1 MKEVLKRVFGYD
13 SFRPGQEEIIRHL
26 LSGGDALVL
35 MPTGGG
41 KSICYQVPALM
52 LPGVTIVVSPLISL
66 MKDQVVQLRA
76 NGVHAAALNSANSD
90 EENALVHREC
100 DQGTLK
106 LLYVSPERLLSE
118 LPYLVHELKISLF
131 AIDEAHCIS
140 QWGHDFR
147 PEYTQ
152 MGVLKEMYPDIPM
165 VALTATADKVTRQD
179 ILSQLHLEDARVFIS
194 SFDRPNLHLD
204 VRRGLGSKDKQRAI
218 LDFIGRHPNDCG
230 IIYCLSRKNTES
242 IAQYLSGHGI
252 PVTIYHAGLSTEER
266 NRAQDDFVNDRV
278 QVVCAT
284 VAFGMGINKS
294 NVRYVIHYNL
304 PKSIEN
310 FYQEIGRAGRDGL
323 PSDTL
328 LFYNLQDIVQLSQ
341 FAKESGQAAINMERL
356 MRMREY
362 AEADVCRRRILLN
375 YFGETSEHD
384 CGNCDVCQHPPQRF
398 DGSVLVQ
405 KALSAVV
412 RTQQQVTLRVA
423 ADILHGN
430 FSADVKKYGYDRLP
444 TFAVGRDVPLRDWN
458 DYLLQMIQMGF
469 LEIAY
474 DEQNHLRITPLG
486 NDILYGR
493 KKAQLAVIRREEMVP
508 SKNERQKKQTTS
520 LSIFDISETLA
531 GDQGK
536 ESAALF
542 ERLRKL
548 RMELAKEQGFPPYI
562 VLSDK
567 TLHALATVRPTTVEA
582 FGNVSG
588 IGEFKQQK
596 YGRIFV
602 DEILRYLSDI
612 T

>member
-1 MKEVLKRVFGYD
+1 MHEVLKRVFGYD
-13 SFRPGQEEIIRHL
+13 TFRPKQEEIIRHL

-66 MKDQVVQLRA
+66 MKDQVEQLRA
-76 NGVHAAALNSANSD
+76 NGVHAAALNSSNSE
-90 EENALVHREC
+90 EENLLVRREV
-100 DQGTLK
+100 DSGVLK
-106 LLYVSPERLLSE
+106 LLYISPERLLTE
-118 LPYLVHELKISLF
+118 LPYLVHEMRISLF

-152 MGVLKEMYPDIPM
+152 LGVLRKLYPKIPI

-179 ILSQLHLEDARVFIS
+179 ILSQLNLENARTFIS
-194 SFDRPNLHLD
+194 SFDRPNLSLD
-204 VRRGLGSKDKQRAI
+204 VRRGLSTKDKQRAI
-218 LDFIGRHPNDCG
+218 MDFVGRHPDDSG
-230 IIYCLSRKNTES
+230 IIYCLSRKNTEAMAS
-242 IAQYLSGHGI
+242 YLMSHGI
-252 PVTIYHAGLSTEER
+252 TTAVYHAGLTTEER
-266 NRAQDDFVNDRV
+266 DKAQDDFVNDRV
-278 QVVCAT
+278 QVICAT

-294 NVRYVIHYNL
+294 NVRYVVHYNL

-328 LFYNLQDIVQLSQ
+328 LFYNLQDIVQLSK

-356 MRMREY
+356 ERMREY

-375 YFGETSEHD
+375 YFGEQTEHD
-384 CGNCDVCQHPPQRF
+384 CGNCDVCQHPPKRF
-398 DGSVLVQ
+398 DGTVLVQ
-405 KALSAVV
+405 KALSAIY
-412 RTQQQVTLRVA
+412 RTGQKITLRVA
-423 ADILHGN
+423 SDILHGN
-430 FSADVKKYGYDRLP
+430 YSPEVKSNAYDKLP

-458 DYLLQMIQMGF
+458 DYILQMIQLGY

-474 DEQNHLRITPLG
+474 DEQNHLRITQQG
-486 NDILYGR
+486 AEVLYGR
-493 KKAQLAVIRREEMVP
+493 KTAQLAVINRVEVIPELITRRRKKETPTLEFVGEMA
-508 SKNERQKKQTTS
+508 TS
-520 LSIFDISETLA
+520 V
-531 GDQGK
+531 GV

-542 ERLRKL
+542 ERLRRL
-548 RMELAKEQGFPPYI
+548 RLRLAQEQGLPPYI

-567 TLHALATVRPTTVEA
+567 TLHALATQQPTTVA
-582 FGNVSG
+582 QFGQVSG

-596 YGRIFV
+596 YGQIFV
-602 DEILRYLSDI
+602 DEINDYLS
-612 T
+612 